1 MFLCRVREV
10 LLFMGSQGASSS
22 IGRVVARRVMV
33 SGHVQGVGFRRFVQM
48 KAMGM
53 GLRGFVRNV
62 GLQSVEALLVGEPR
76 AVEEMCQVI
85 AHGHPWARVDRFEC
99 WDVPAEQAGP
109 WEGFR
114 VLPTVEEVD

>member
-1 MFLCRVREV
+1 
-10 LLFMGSQGASSS
+10 
-22 IGRVVARRVMV
+22 MV

-62 GLQSVEALLVGEPR
+62 GFQSVEALLVGEPGV
-76 AVEEMCQVI
+76 VEEMCQVI

-99 WDVPAEQAGP
+99 LDVPAEQAEH